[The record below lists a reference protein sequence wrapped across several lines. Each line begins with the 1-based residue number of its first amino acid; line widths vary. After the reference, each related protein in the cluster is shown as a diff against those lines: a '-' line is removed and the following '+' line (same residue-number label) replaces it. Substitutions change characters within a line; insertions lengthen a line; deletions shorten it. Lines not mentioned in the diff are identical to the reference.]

1 MTTHQ
6 LLLQKAGQYQ
16 VNKLKEMKMAFY
28 KKIDD
33 DILKGENF
41 VFSPVVTLKA
51 EDKDSYE
58 YPQDGWYWFDTFDEA
73 LQFFAGLK
81 SSDSITMRQARL
93 YLLSKGLLSQVDSIV
108 SQNESWKIEW
118 EYATDVVKNSPLVV
132 ALASQLGLSAEAI
145 DIMFNEASKL

>member
-1 MTTHQ
+1 M
-6 LLLQKAGQYQ
+6 G
-16 VNKLKEMKMAFY
+16 FY
-28 KKIDD
+28 KKVDD

-73 LQFFAGLK
+73 LVFFAGLK
-81 SSDSITMRQARL
+81 SSDSITMRQTRL
-93 YLLSKGLLSQVDSIV
+93 YLLRKDLLSQVDSIV
-108 SQNESWKIEW
+108 SKNESWKIEW

>member
-1 MTTHQ
+1 M
-6 LLLQKAGQYQ
+6 G
-16 VNKLKEMKMAFY
+16 FY
-28 KKIDD
+28 KKVDE

-73 LQFFAGLK
+73 LRFFAGLK

-93 YLLSKGLLSQVDSIV
+93 YLLNAKLLSQVDSIV
-108 SQNESWKIEW
+108 SQNEAWKIEW

-132 ALASQLGLSAEAI
+132 ALAEQLDLSAEAI
-145 DIMFNEASKL
+145 DTMFNEASKL